1 MSDKG
6 FTDKVKGKVKK
17 AVGDATGDNS
27 AYLCFLQK
35 VYFLIVQ
42 EYSKRCV
49 HSIFPPV
56 SMFRIYREYPKDCV
70 NL

>member
-42 EYSKRCV
+42 EYSKMC
-49 HSIFPPV
+49 
-56 SMFRIYREYPKDCV
+56 K
-70 NL
+70 

>member
-49 HSIFPPV
+49 NSKKWV
-56 SMFRIYREYPKDCV
+56 RM
-70 NL
+70 

>member
-49 HSIFPPV
+49 NSKKRVRMQI
-56 SMFRIYREYPKDCV
+56 RNILTGEKI
-70 NL
+70 L

>member
-27 AYLCFLQK
+27 AYLCYCHIWCKPNFIIA
-35 VYFLIVQ
+35 FIT
-42 EYSKRCV
+42 
-49 HSIFPPV
+49 
-56 SMFRIYREYPKDCV
+56 
-70 NL
+70 

>member
-17 AVGDATGDNS
+17 AVGDAPGDNS

-35 VYFLIVQ
+35 VTIL
-42 EYSKRCV
+42 
-49 HSIFPPV
+49 
-56 SMFRIYREYPKDCV
+56 RIYAF
-70 NL
+70 

>member
-27 AYLCFLQK
+27 AYL
-35 VYFLIVQ
+35 YFLIVQ

-49 HSIFPPV
+49 NSKKRV
-56 SMFRIYREYPKDCV
+56 RM
-70 NL
+70 